1 MQARLIKFGRH
12 ILIVAMVVGGVGWLL
27 AWLVDVPAR
36 WPDHGRVDL
45 AAVLTT
51 EQLAEVDCLIAE
63 IAADPGRFRV
73 SADFGVSYPSKL
85 MIDSWLRNTW
95 IESQEGTQLNL
106 RAELQ
111 RKVQIESSCSLGEL
125 LP

>member
-1 MQARLIKFGRH
+1 MRARLIKFGRH
-12 ILIVAMVVGGVGWLL
+12 ILIVALVVGAVGWLL
-27 AWLVDVPAR
+27 AWLVDVPDR
-36 WPDHGRVDL
+36 WPDHGRADL
-45 AAVLTT
+45 AAFLTA

-63 IAADPGRFRV
+63 VSADPGKFRV
-73 SADFGVSYPSKL
+73 SADFGISYPDKL

-95 IESQEGTQLNL
+95 IESQEGTQLTL

-111 RKVQIESSCSLGEL
+111 RRVQIETSCSFDEL

>member
-1 MQARLIKFGRH
+1 MRARLIRFGRH
-12 ILIVAMVVGGVGWLL
+12 ILIIALVVGGVGWLL
-27 AWLVDVPAR
+27 TWLVDVPDR
-36 WPDHGRVDL
+36 WPDHGRAAL
-45 AAVLTT
+45 AAALTA

-63 IAADPGRFRV
+63 IAADPGSFRV
-73 SADFGVSYPSKL
+73 SADFGISYPDKL

-95 IESQEGTQLNL
+95 IESQQGPQLNL

-111 RKVQIESSCSLGEL
+111 RKVQIETSCSFEEL

>member
-1 MQARLIKFGRH
+1 MRARLIKFGRH
-12 ILIVAMVVGGVGWLL
+12 ILIIALVVGGVGWLL
-27 AWLVDVPAR
+27 TWLVDGPDR
-36 WPDHGRVDL
+36 WPDHGRVAL
-45 AAVLTT
+45 ASALTT

-73 SADFGVSYPSKL
+73 SADFGISYPDKL

-95 IESQEGTQLNL
+95 IESQQGTQLNL

-111 RKVQIESSCSLGEL
+111 RKVQIETSCFFEEL

>member
-1 MQARLIKFGRH
+1 MRARLVKFGRH
-12 ILIVAMVVGGVGWLL
+12 ILIVVLVVGAVGWLL
-27 AWLVDVPAR
+27 AWLIDVPDR
-36 WPDHGRVDL
+36 WPDHGRADL
-45 AAVLTT
+45 VAVLTA

-63 IAADPGRFRV
+63 VSADPGKFRV
-73 SADFGVSYPSKL
+73 SADFGISYPDKL

-111 RKVQIESSCSLGEL
+111 RRVQIETSCSFDEL